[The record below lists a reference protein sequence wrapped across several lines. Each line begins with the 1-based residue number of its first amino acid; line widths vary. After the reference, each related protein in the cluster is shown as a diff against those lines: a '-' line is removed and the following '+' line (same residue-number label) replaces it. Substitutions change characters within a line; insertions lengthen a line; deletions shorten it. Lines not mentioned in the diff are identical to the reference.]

1 MPADLHLKPKQKSA
15 GWEWIIKPSLKIFAC
30 KKTAT
35 TNIKERFQKKKSC
48 LKRGVVSS
56 GWSFIMGSTVT
67 FFFLPDQ
74 SQWLRKRICCLYTDT
89 SVLMLFLWGFQ
100 YCLIFNVVLHF
111 VPVDS
116 LLHGGD
122 VAVYVFFEI
131 NQLSLHTPFY
141 SVVSV
146 SVFLALSTVFHSM
159 NSPDDFLLSHAP
171 LPVFFSAL
179 LVLSTIWKSPSA
191 LI

>member
-1 MPADLHLKPKQKSA
+1 MQLVGKCLATVISTHWAIVDWSWPKKVELVCVSYLHF
-15 GWEWIIKPSLKIFAC
+15 KPSPQIFAC
-30 KKTAT
+30 EKTAT
-35 TNIKERFQKKKSC
+35 TNIKERFQKKKRC

-67 FFFLPDQ
+67 FFFQPEQ
-74 SQWLRKRICCLYTDT
+74 SQWLRKCICCLYTDT

-122 VAVYVFFEI
+122 VAVYGFF
-131 NQLSLHTPFY
+131 
-141 SVVSV
+141 
-146 SVFLALSTVFHSM
+146 
-159 NSPDDFLLSHAP
+159 
-171 LPVFFSAL
+171 
-179 LVLSTIWKSPSA
+179 
-191 LI
+191 